1 MIIKKKYHFYAAH
14 RNELL
19 NDKCYNLHGHVYRFL
34 VYVKEQQ
41 QSNGAT
47 ILFNDIDKYVKI
59 IIDSFDHSCI
69 VHVKDEKLLKAL
81 DILQTKKIILN
92 EPTTT
97 ENIAKY
103 IFNVL
108 NNIGL
113 NVVRIDLQ
121 ETESSTVIYEI
132 RN

>member
-34 VYVKEQQ
+34 VYVKEEQKE
-41 QSNGAT
+41 NGAT
-47 ILFNDIDKYVKI
+47 ILFNDIDKYVDI
-59 IIDSFDHSCI
+59 IIEMFDHSCI
-69 VHVKDEKLLKAL
+69 VHSKDDKLLKAL
-81 DILQTKKIILN
+81 DILGTKKIILDN
-92 EPTTT
+92 PTTT

-103 IFNVL
+103 IFDRL
-108 NNIGL
+108 NNNGL